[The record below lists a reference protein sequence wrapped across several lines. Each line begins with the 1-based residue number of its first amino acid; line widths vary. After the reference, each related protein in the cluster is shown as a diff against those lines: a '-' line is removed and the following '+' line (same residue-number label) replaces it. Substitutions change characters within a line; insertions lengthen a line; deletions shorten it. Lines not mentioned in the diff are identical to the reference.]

1 MAKKLGIQYG
11 APPKPF
17 MSPEK
22 SKAQLPNYRDY
33 FGLSAAM
40 PTASGASADYQREYY
55 EATQKR
61 QEKDPTYQLN
71 RQLFET
77 AQKEATLS
85 ALNADA
91 ELVKRWDSLSQ
102 EQKML
107 MPPESRKRIE
117 SMRIRA
123 VVLANEEMMKS
134 RNQQQRGNSQA
145 SMSGASARS
154 AAWRVAQNKN
164 RPSQTGGQSSDG
176 QQTEKHLYGG
186 GYPIMSM

>member
-1 MAKKLGIQYG
+1 VFSGKPPQMTPPEIARAREKLQIDFNQGIGGYKGGSPSERNATMARARNEQR
-11 APPKPF
+11 ARQR
-17 MSPEK
+17 SPVWQAETQAWDLNMK
-22 SKAQLPNYRDY
+22 QL
-33 FGLSAAM
+33 AV
-40 PTASGASADYQREYY
+40 Q
-55 EATQKR
+55 Q
-61 QEKDPTYQLN
+61 
-71 RQLFET
+71 
-77 AQKEATLS
+77 
-85 ALNADA
+85 LNADS